1 MNDLAAAADEY
12 ALGNA
17 LGDEWQWVR
26 VEVVASTE
34 VFDYSCGGSGWRM

>member
-34 VFDYSCGGSGWRM
+34 VFVRWFWLEEVSM

>member
-12 ALGNA
+12 A

-34 VFDYSCGGSGWRM
+34 VFVRWFWLEDVSM

>member
-12 ALGNA
+12 ALG
-17 LGDEWQWVR
+17 DEWQWER

-34 VFDYSCGGSGWRM
+34 VFVRWFWLEDVSM

>member
-12 ALGNA
+12 A